1 MVDPIAPD
9 SSAYARSQSEQYWK
23 ELDKTPINKLR
34 FADAL
39 LARYTVW
46 WSPQQDENVDWLRSE
61 VGDIIRGMTAEQKR
75 EAAGDPHIAGMVRK
89 LWKDAAYVRL
99 KEAI

>member
-1 MVDPIAPD
+1 MTDPIAPD

-46 WSPQQDENVDWLRSE
+46 WSPEQDEKVDWLRSE
-61 VGDIIRGMTAEQKR
+61 VGDIIRSMTPEEKR
-75 EAAGDPHIAGMVRK
+75 QAAGDPHIAGMVRK

>member
-39 LARYTVW
+39 LARYLVW
-46 WSPQQDENVDWLRSE
+46 WSPEQDEKVDWLRSE
-61 VGDIIRGMTAEQKR
+61 VGDIIRSMTAEQKR
-75 EAAGDPHIAGMVRK
+75 QAAGDPHIAGMVRK